1 MINKS
6 NTKENIHSWSKT
18 GTVKLAIL
26 PVQKKKKKKKTGLE
40 NDKMNFS
47 ERETEYNW
55 HCL

>member
-18 GTVKLAIL
+18 GTVKIAIS
-26 PVQKKKKKKKTGLE
+26 PVQIIKKKKTGLE